1 MKFRGNHVRRSEAWF
16 YRKLEKARSAV
27 SDNIGFLII
36 KKEA

>member
-1 MKFRGNHVRRSEAWF
+1 MKFRGNHVRRGETSF
-16 YRKLEKARSAV
+16 YGKSEKARSAV

>member
-1 MKFRGNHVRRSEAWF
+1 MKFRGNHVRRDEARF
-16 YRKLEKARSAV
+16 YGKSGKARSAV